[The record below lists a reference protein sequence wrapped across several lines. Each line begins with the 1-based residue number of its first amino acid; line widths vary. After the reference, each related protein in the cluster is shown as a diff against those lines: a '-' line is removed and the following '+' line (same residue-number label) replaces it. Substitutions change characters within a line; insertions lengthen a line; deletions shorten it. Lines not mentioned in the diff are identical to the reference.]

1 MAQSMRTMIQRYC
14 VNVGVECRC
23 LILSDD
29 GKLNNFC
36 FGTEIICKEFKYKTY
51 FGCLATKIGK

>member
-14 VNVGVECRC
+14 VSVGVECRC
-23 LILSDD
+23 TILSD

-36 FGTEIICKEFKYKTY
+36 FGTEICKEFKHTLDVYY
-51 FGCLATKIGK
+51 

>member
-23 LILSDD
+23 TILSDD

-36 FGTEIICKEFKYKTY
+36 FGTEICKEFKHTLDVYY
-51 FGCLATKIGK
+51 